1 VARYIMNRF
10 LQLIPTLFLV
20 SLAIFVAMQ
29 IAPGDP
35 AMMRMG
41 TEAALQENQEAL
53 EQLRKEMG
61 LDKPVPVQYFIWV
74 SNVLRGDFGLSN
86 RSGVPVLQMIAGRLP
101 ATIELTIAA
110 FLFAL
115 LTSIPLGMLA
125 ALKQKTWFDNGITG
139 FAVIGLAIPSLWLG
153 LVLILVFSV
162 MLKWLPASGYTPL
175 FENPADNLKRLI
187 MPAFTL
193 GVFLVASFTRFL
205 RSDMIEVLNED
216 YIRTA
221 ISKGVNNR
229 TIVWKHALRNAFIP
243 LMTVMGVELGALL
256 GGTVIIE
263 TVFGWSGLGWLTLQA
278 VYNRDYP
285 LVQGCVVVAALFK
298 VVINFLVDISYA
310 YLNPRIR
317 EQYEG

>member
-1 VARYIMNRF
+1 MSRYIVNRL
-10 LQLIPTLFLV
+10 LQLIPTLFMV
-20 SLAIFVAMQ
+20 SLVIFIAMHM
-29 IAPGDP
+29 APGDP
-35 AMMRMG
+35 AVMRMG
-41 TEAALQENQEAL
+41 TAAALQENQEAL
-53 EQLRKEMG
+53 EQLRIEMG
-61 LDKPVPVQYFIWV
+61 LDKPIPVQYLIWIGDL
-74 SNVLRGDFGLSN
+74 LRGDFGLSN
-86 RSGVPVLQMIAGRLP
+86 RSGVPVVDMIGGRLP

-110 FLFAL
+110 FLIAL
-115 LTSIPLGMLA
+115 VISIPLGMLA
-125 ALKQKTWFDNGITG
+125 ALKQKTWLDYGITG
-139 FAVIGLAIPSLWLG
+139 FAAIGLAIPSLFLG

-162 MLKWLPASGYTPL
+162 TLKWLPASGYTPL
-175 FENPADNLKRLI
+175 FEDPADNLKRLI
-187 MPAFTL
+187 MPAVTL
-193 GVFLVASFTRFL
+193 GIFLVATFTRFL

-216 YIRTA
+216 YVRTA

-263 TVFGWSGLGWLTLQA
+263 TVFGWSGLGWLTLQG

-285 LVQGCVVVAALFK
+285 LVQGCVVIAAMFK